1 MRMTKLLLPSA
12 LGAALLAAGPMASAD
27 ANHQVPGTYG
37 YFGANVTQHWF
48 DKHGDARFREIT
60 MPGIQAGLRF
70 HPNFSGQVSWG
81 RNDTRYKGAAHR
93 TYVGEVFASLRYHFN
108 NTSLIG
114 FEPYLGVAGGQV
126 RFDHKGGGRDEE
138 ALVGF
143 EAGLQRGFLNQNFV
157 FDIGARPMWTDFDD
171 RVDGE
176 IYAAVNLV
184 FGGTP
189 AAPKVVDSDGD
200 GVPDNIDECPNTP
213 AGVAVDEVGCP
224 LDSDGDGVPDYL
236 DKCPDTPKGALVDE
250 DGCQKVLEEDVR
262 ETLYLEFAL
271 SSAELSDASVEQLAK
286 VNELL
291 TQYPDAK
298 LDLEGHTDST
308 GGLALN
314 EKLSSQRAASVKNA
328 LVARYGVDENRISTV
343 GKGPHEPIADNSTDV
358 GRAKNRRV
366 EVILRATTEKALFK
380 N

>member
-1 MRMTKLLLPSA
+1 HTRSKRDWSSDVCSSDL
-12 LGAALLAAGPMASAD
+12 
-27 ANHQVPGTYG
+27 
-37 YFGANVTQHWF
+37 
-48 DKHGDARFREIT
+48 
-60 MPGIQAGLRF
+60 
-70 HPNFSGQVSWG
+70 VSWG

-189 AAPKVVDSDGD
+189 AAPKVVD
-200 GVPDNIDECPNTP
+200 
-213 AGVAVDEVGCP
+213 
-224 LDSDGDGVPDYL
+224 
-236 DKCPDTPKGALVDE
+236 
-250 DGCQKVLEEDVR
+250 
-262 ETLYLEFAL
+262 
-271 SSAELSDASVEQLAK
+271 
-286 VNELL
+286 
-291 TQYPDAK
+291 
-298 LDLEGHTDST
+298 
-308 GGLALN
+308 
-314 EKLSSQRAASVKNA
+314 
-328 LVARYGVDENRISTV
+328 
-343 GKGPHEPIADNSTDV
+343 
-358 GRAKNRRV
+358 
-366 EVILRATTEKALFK
+366 
-380 N
+380 